1 MTMPGMEVVLHT
13 LTISGGREAMLL
25 RVRIVAGVEAA
36 REMAKYLP

>member
-13 LTISGGREAMLL
+13 RTISGGREAMLL
-25 RVRIVAGVEAA
+25 RVRIIAGVEAA